1 MLYMGTSLAFTAS
14 GLLLCY
20 LLWHVHAG
28 AGARP

>member
-20 LLWHVHAG
+20 LLVQVTPVAG
-28 AGARP
+28 RP